1 MKYLEN
7 DLKER
12 NWSYRAEHREDR
24 QALVDLITCPR
35 SPWRQQCSWSP
46 EAELLREAAVRTPE
60 SLHSHTNHTVFR
72 TLRVVDRGVCVIDDG
87 LLKFSNLETL
97 VLSANKICDIS
108 AGHLPASLKVLE
120 LHANLLHGLTS
131 LIQQNLPRLQH
142 LGVGSNPLGSHDD
155 AHHLTGNFWSLFQ
168 ILHLDCLKLCQLKML
183 QELYLLLAIDIYRLS
198 TALTPNLPRLV
209 SLDLSWC
216 EFQDQRVLAQAL
228 ATLACLR
235 TLSLE
240 GNPLTL
246 VPSYPGFMID
256 SLQPLLNLDAQQIAP
271 DQRHGFKG
279 LSQELRDVVIL
290 EQAVATVRIQRVRG
304 LPEPQLDPAPSPPEF
319 PMVEYS
325 YRVTYDFLQQSPPE
339 HQLLK
344 VLQTNN
350 RQTGRCILCTQGTNG
365 CGCVELKSEL
375 NCHGNP
381 FTQLNCNCFPP
392 VLTHTTVALAWDQCM
407 DFLHTQ
413 TLVVQDLPALKRF
426 LIRGLWLRLEEDK
439 SSSKAGSRSKDKKK
453 KSVNDLVQDAPIT
466 TVLGCVHVPLQG
478 LLKGETTGVTVRC
491 DLGFLP
497 TKPALRPDGP
507 TEKVFLWDK
516 MEKCRE
522 RDSVTKTKEDKRK
535 EEKKSKSIGGTS
547 AQRNMGSSKE
557 EKPRKD
563 SEAEVHMEDA
573 GATQQEPITVEFSV
587 NLEKWQSVSEANQ
600 LQLPQ
605 CGAL

>member
-1 MKYLEN
+1 MTTLSSVLERLLQSLCLN
-7 DLKER
+7 DFPCG
-12 NWSYRAEHREDR
+12 SEHREDR

-120 LHANLLHGLTS
+120 LHANLLRGLTS

-155 AHHLTGNFWSLFQ
+155 AHHLTGNFW
-168 ILHLDCLKLCQLKML
+168 
-183 QELYLLLAIDIYRLS
+183 
-198 TALTPNLPRLV
+198 PRLV

-304 LPEPQLDPAPSPPEF
+304 LPEPQLDPDPSPPEF

-325 YRVTYDFLQQSPPE
+325 YRVTYDFLQQSPPD
-339 HQLLK
+339 HQ
-344 VLQTNN
+344 
-350 RQTGRCILCTQGTNG
+350 
-365 CGCVELKSEL
+365 
-375 NCHGNP
+375 
-381 FTQLNCNCFPP
+381 
-392 VLTHTTVALAWDQCM
+392 A
-407 DFLHTQ
+407 
-413 TLVVQDLPALKRF
+413 
-426 LIRGLWLRLEEDK
+426 
-439 SSSKAGSRSKDKKK
+439 
-453 KSVNDLVQDAPIT
+453 
-466 TVLGCVHVPLQG
+466 
-478 LLKGETTGVTVRC
+478 
-491 DLGFLP
+491 
-497 TKPALRPDGP
+497 
-507 TEKVFLWDK
+507 
-516 MEKCRE
+516 
-522 RDSVTKTKEDKRK
+522 
-535 EEKKSKSIGGTS
+535 
-547 AQRNMGSSKE
+547 E
-557 EKPRKD
+557 EKPGKTVKLKSTWRMLVPPSRNQSRLSSASTWRNGGLCLKPI
-563 SEAEVHMEDA
+563 SFNSHSA
-573 GATQQEPITVEFSV
+573 GPFKRAS
-587 NLEKWQSVSEANQ
+587 
-600 LQLPQ
+600 
-605 CGAL
+605 